1 MLGPSGFFLTD
12 GPDSGPVSSSELE
25 LTHSSESG
33 FNVLY
38 RGCKNGRFFIY
49 KGLKSEYIGNPV
61 YEELLKKDFN
71 IGFSLSHSN
80 ICQYFAMIR
89 IPGKGNCIV
98 MEWIDGCTL
107 EDLIARGDISHKLS
121 EKIICELCDALDYM
135 HKKQIIHRDLKPENI
150 LITHNGQNVKVIDF
164 GLSDTDSYNTLKAP
178 AGTKIYAS
186 PEQKAGEQVDNRSD
200 IWALGMIIN
209 EISRK
214 YAHVTKK
221 CLRRDRNKRYRTA
234 SDVRKAILKEPT
246 RKTMVTAFIMVLAAL
261 LAGMFLAAPYV
272 GNPPAQPEV
281 PEDTPVSQ
289 TPTQEDTTSGVTPA
303 QPAAETEK
311 PQDMGRPKAGKSWNE
326 TVIDESSLED
336 LFNEA
341 ALQLL

>member
-12 GPDSGPVSSSELE
+12 GPDEGAMSSSDLE

-49 KGLKSEYIGNPV
+49 KGLKPEYIGNPV

-71 IGFSLSHSN
+71 IGFSLSHNN
-80 ICQYFAMIR
+80 ICQYFAMIH
-89 IPGKGNCIV
+89 IPGRGNCIV

-107 EDLIARGDISHKLS
+107 EDLISSGKTGHKLS

-135 HKKQIIHRDLKPENI
+135 HRKQIIHRDLKPENI

-186 PEQKAGEQVDNRSD
+186 PEQKAGDQVDNRSD

-209 EISRK
+209 EISSR
-214 YAHVTKK
+214 YAHVAKK

-234 SDVRKAILKEPT
+234 SDVRKAILKEPM
-246 RKTMVTAFIMVLAAL
+246 RKTMGTAFIMALAAL
-261 LAGMFLAAPYV
+261 LVEMFLATVYVSDTRVQPQAPADTPETQV
-272 GNPPAQPEV
+272 PTQKDTTAEEV
-281 PEDTPVSQ
+281 PTQPV
-289 TPTQEDTTSGVTPA
+289 T
-303 QPAAETEK
+303 ETDS
-311 PQDMGRPKAGKSWNE
+311 PQKADRPKAMGSDNE
-326 TVIDESSLED
+326 RGIDESSLED
-336 LFNEA
+336 LLNEA
-341 ALQLL
+341 ASQLL